1 MKILSVVIKT
11 APLRGKFA
19 ATSVLVDLPEQQ
31 HLGKLRSGDVQAYEM
46 IFRTHY
52 EPLCNYACT
61 FVADRD
67 VAEEIVQGAFLYLW
81 EKREAMEIHSS
92 LKSYLYTMVRNRCLN
107 EIKHRKVR
115 QQHISRE
122 LLTADTMTESVSDE
136 IDAMELE
143 GRIQLAIEKL
153 PEQCRMVFKLSRF
166 EELKYAEIADHLSI
180 SVKTVENHM
189 GKALKIMRE
198 QLKEYLPLVI
208 LMITNW
214 TS

>member
-1 MKILSVVIKT
+1 M
-11 APLRGKFA
+11 
-19 ATSVLVDLPEQQ
+19 
-31 HLGKLRSGDVQAYEM
+31 RSGDTQAYEM

-52 EPLCNYACT
+52 VPLCNYAFT

-67 VAEEIVQGAFLYLW
+67 MAEEIVQGTFLYLW

-92 LKSYLYTMVRNRCLN
+92 LKSYLYTAVRNRCLN

-115 QQHISRE
+115 QQHINRE
-122 LLTADTMTESVSDE
+122 LLTADAGMESVSEE
-136 IDAMELE
+136 IAAAELE
-143 GRIQLAIEKL
+143 ERIQIAIEKL

-166 EELKYAEIADHLSI
+166 EELKYAEIADQLSI
-180 SVKTVENHM
+180 SIKTVENHM
-189 GKALKIMRE
+189 GKALKIMRQ

-214 TS
+214 AS

>member
-1 MKILSVVIKT
+1 MN
-11 APLRGKFA
+11 
-19 ATSVLVDLPEQQ
+19 LPEQQ
-31 HLGKLRSGDVQAYEM
+31 HLGKLRSGDIQAYEM

-52 EPLCNYACT
+52 EPLCNYAFT

-67 VAEEIVQGAFLYLW
+67 MAEEIVQGTFLYLW

-92 LKSYLYTMVRNRCLN
+92 LKSYLYMAVRNRCLN

-115 QQHISRE
+115 QQHINRE
-122 LLTADTMTESVSDE
+122 LLTADTGTETVSE
-136 IDAMELE
+136 ELAAAELE
-143 GRIQLAIEKL
+143 ERIQVAIEKL

-166 EELKYAEIADHLSI
+166 EELKYAEIADQLSI

-198 QLKEYLPLVI
+198 QLKEYLPLLL

-214 TS
+214 AL

>member
-1 MKILSVVIKT
+1 VN
-11 APLRGKFA
+11 
-19 ATSVLVDLPEQQ
+19 LPEQQ
-31 HLGKLRSGDVQAYEM
+31 HLGKLRSGDIQAYEM

-52 EPLCNYACT
+52 EPLCNYAFT

-67 VAEEIVQGAFLYLW
+67 MAEEIVQGTFLYLW

-92 LKSYLYTMVRNRCLN
+92 LKSYLYTAVRNRCLN

-115 QQHISRE
+115 QQHINRE
-122 LLTADTMTESVSDE
+122 LLTADTGTETVSE
-136 IDAMELE
+136 ELAAAELE
-143 GRIQLAIEKL
+143 ERIQVAIEKL

-166 EELKYAEIADHLSI
+166 EELKYAEIADQLSI

-198 QLKEYLPLVI
+198 QLKEYLPLLL

-214 TS
+214 AL